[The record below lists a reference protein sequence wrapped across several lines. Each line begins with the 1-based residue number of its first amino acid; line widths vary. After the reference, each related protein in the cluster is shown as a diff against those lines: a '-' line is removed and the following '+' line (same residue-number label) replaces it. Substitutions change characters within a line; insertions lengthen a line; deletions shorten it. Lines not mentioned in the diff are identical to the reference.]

1 MILKDDYIKN
11 ITFSAP
17 LNNNTSTNQYKIKM
31 MVNSEDTFKKI
42 SFTSP
47 MIELNINWSNLKFQI
62 IKYIID
68 PLSGSNLKMY
78 NLINELEKIG
88 HNELKRIMVNKNKN
102 FKFKSILNKINFN
115 FNSNDL
121 FIDDDETFN
130 SYMIT
135 LKLSK
140 NVTVYDDKSNK
151 KTIAD
156 LGNINRNYKFLIE
169 LSELWYDN
177 NKNLSG
183 CNFNIVQI
191 KYFPFY
197 YEQDMIKPISFIPI
211 APPLPNNQ
219 IETIDDK
226 TKLTLGT
233 ANNTNFTFNNINI
246 TKELDIVS
254 RPAFAIDK
262 SMLSS
267 ALNKLKK
274 VN

>member
-1 MILKDDYIKN
+1 
-11 ITFSAP
+11 
-17 LNNNTSTNQYKIKM
+17 